1 MTATISVPEEATA
14 CQAAVEL
21 CFHCSEPL
29 AGSKITARI
38 NGRDEPVCCHGCRAV
53 AELIADAGLG
63 DYYRFRT
70 AAAVRPDSSAIEEDA
85 WAAYAQPEVAAQ
97 FTRHAGD
104 LDLVTLEIDGL
115 RCAAC
120 SWLIDHM
127 LQSLEGVTESS
138 TNASTGRAH
147 VAWRRKDLTL
157 ADILRAVARLGYRP
171 CPLSD
176 LAASKSQRRERHDG
190 LKRLA
195 IAGFGMM
202 QVMMF
207 AVAEYSAS
215 LSGEVIEGTLSSFFR
230 IVSLLVTTPVLFYA
244 GAPIL
249 SGAWRNVRARTIG
262 MDVPVSLALILAY
275 AAGVW
280 TTLSGSSGNVYFDS
294 VTMFVFFLT
303 LGRYV
308 QMSVRHRTTEVT
320 GALARQLP
328 SYAHRVDGNAI
339 EDVPVTALVPGN
351 IVLIRPGETLPA
363 DGEIIEG
370 DTSIDEAML
379 TGESA
384 PVHRSVGQPVAAG
397 TLNVGSPTYI
407 RVTATASDTVISH
420 IVGLL
425 HRAQTQKPA
434 VARRADRAA
443 SRFLR
448 YVLIASAL
456 TAGAWWVI
464 DPSRAFEATLA
475 VLVVACPCAFAIATP
490 AAISAAAAH
499 LARIGILITRLDAL
513 EALTRIDRI
522 VFDKT
527 GTLTEGSIVVAR
539 CEPLAHVDAN
549 ACCRIA
555 AALELA
561 SEHPLARAFAPFG
574 VDERAERVRTEPGA
588 GVEGIVDGRRY
599 RIGTSEFVAELHG
612 GALNIEQAAPQGTV
626 VVLGDERRTLARFE
640 LRDTPRPSAGSAIAA
655 LRAMNIEP
663 QILSGDAEAPVAA
676 LAKHVGIDEHF
687 ARRSPQE
694 KLAHV
699 QQLQAAGHRI
709 AVVGDGV
716 NDGPVL
722 ASADV
727 SIAMGSGTA
736 LAQASADMVLVS
748 TKLDAI
754 PRAVA
759 LARRTTRI
767 ARQNMIW
774 AAVYN
779 FGALPLAALGFVP
792 PWLAAL
798 GMSLSSIAVVLN
810 ATRLLPARS
819 KSRAVEPSR

>member
-1 MTATISVPEEATA
+1 
-14 CQAAVEL
+14 
-21 CFHCSEPL
+21 
-29 AGSKITARI
+29 
-38 NGRDEPVCCHGCRAV
+38 V

-70 AAAVRPDSSAIEEDA
+70 ASPVRPDSSAIEEDV
-85 WAAYAQPEVAAQ
+85 WTAYAQPEVAAQ
-97 FTRHAGD
+97 FIRQSGD
-104 LDLVTLEIDGL
+104 LDAVTLEIDGL

-120 SWLIDHM
+120 SWLIDRI
-127 LQSLEGVTESS
+127 LQSLDGVTESS

-157 ADILRAVARLGYRP
+157 ADILRAVAQLGYRP
-171 CPLSD
+171 YPLSE
-176 LAASKSQRRERHDG
+176 LAVSQSQRRERHDG

-207 AVAEYSAS
+207 AVAEYSAT
-215 LSGEVIEGTLSSFFR
+215 LSGEVIEEGLSSFFR
-230 IVSLLVTTPVLFYA
+230 IVSLLVATPVLFYA

-249 SGAWRNVRARTIG
+249 MGGWRNVRAHTIG

-275 AAGVW
+275 SAGVW
-280 TTLSGSSGNVYFDS
+280 TTLSGSDGNVYFDS

-328 SYAHRVDGNAI
+328 AYAHRVNGNSVEEVSLAALAPG
-339 EDVPVTALVPGN
+339 DVVLV
-351 IVLIRPGETLPA
+351 RPGETLPA

-370 DTSIDEAML
+370 DTSINEAML

-384 PVHRSVGQPVAAG
+384 PVYRCVGQTVAAG

-407 RVTATASDTVISH
+407 RVTAAASDTVISH
-420 IVGLL
+420 IVRLL

-434 VARRADRAA
+434 VACSADRAA

-448 YVLIASAL
+448 YVLLASAV
-456 TAGAWWVI
+456 TAGAWLII

-499 LARIGILITRLDAL
+499 LARMGILVTRLDAL

-527 GTLTEGSIVVAR
+527 GTLTEGDVVVAR
-539 CEPLAHVDAN
+539 CEPLAHLDTN
-549 ACCRIA
+549 ACGRIA

-561 SEHPLARAFAPFG
+561 SEHPLARAFAQFG
-574 VDERAERVRTEPGA
+574 SDERAEHVRTVPGA
-588 GVEGIVDGRRY
+588 GVEGMIDGRRY
-599 RIGTSEFVAELHG
+599 RIGTPELVEELHG
-612 GALNIEQAAPQGTV
+612 TATNLAHATPQGTV
-626 VVLGDERRTLARFE
+626 VFLGDELCTLARFE
-640 LRDTPRPSAGSAIAA
+640 LRDTPRPSAGSAVAS
-655 LRAMNIEP
+655 LRAMGIDA
-663 QILSGDAEAPVAA
+663 QILSGDGKGSVAA
-676 LAKHVGIDEHF
+676 LAKHVGIEEYH
-687 ARRSPQE
+687 ARHSPQQ

-699 QQLQAAGHRI
+699 QGLQAAGHRV

-722 ASADV
+722 ASADI

-748 TKLDAI
+748 TRLDAI
-754 PRAVA
+754 PHAVA
-759 LARRTTRI
+759 LARCATRI

-779 FGALPLAALGFVP
+779 FGGLPLAALGFVP

-819 KSRAVEPSR
+819 QARTAEAAR